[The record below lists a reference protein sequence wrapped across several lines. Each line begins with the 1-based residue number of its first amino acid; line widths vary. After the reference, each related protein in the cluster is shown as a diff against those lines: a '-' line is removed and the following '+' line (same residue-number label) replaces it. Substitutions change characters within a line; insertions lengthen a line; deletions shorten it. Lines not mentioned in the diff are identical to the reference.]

1 MKDVEARTVPTDV
14 HLSFVTSLF
23 GNRGTLFTGMVVHI
37 LSCAIIYAN
46 THSVFFLLL
55 IVVFAA
61 VFSYRLYG
69 FHQFDLVD
77 RASLTRQEIE
87 GWEKRYVYGAA
98 LTAFLL
104 GLASAY
110 AVAILQDMVAAF
122 MCIAVT
128 MASMVSIVG
137 RNYGSARAVALQT
150 VGCCAPIIVGCFASG
165 DVPLMLMSL
174 LLIPFGLTTQ
184 AMATGVR
191 EFLYEN
197 VVASKE
203 MVKIADQLDIALNT
217 TAHALVMLDADGRI
231 QVINRPAFDL
241 LDLDS
246 RKDIKGLVFL
256 TALRESRKSL
266 SEETLKQIARLPD
279 GPGGKALLRL
289 DAARC
294 LEFSVSRRTDGG
306 VVMIFEDVSARV
318 AAEDKILHLVRYDSL
333 TGLPNRGYFAECAL
347 ARLQDAMP
355 GSLVG
360 LLILDVDGFKH
371 VNDMQGHLVGDGL
384 LAAIAARLSGLAGD
398 GVMVGRLVGDEF
410 ILLVTGGGDG
420 DAMEQRM
427 RSIHVQTQG
436 KYLFDGRDLNVSLNG
451 GCVLL
456 PVEDFDMQAW
466 QIKADLAL
474 NDAKSSGNGTLTL
487 FRPEMDERY
496 VAEQNLM
503 ADLRLAIDNHDLTVV
518 YQPMYR
524 PDGSQM
530 ECCEA
535 LVRWAHPE
543 RGWVGP
549 NIFIPMAEKMGL
561 VSRITHFVLDRACR
575 DCVAWSGLTAVSV
588 NLSIVDLRN
597 DDLVAYVAEVLER
610 HSLQPTRLHL
620 EVTESCFMDEPVVV
634 GGVLNSLRASGVT
647 IAIDDFGTGFS
658 SLSYLDSLPVD
669 VLKIDRAFV
678 TNITED
684 DRKLKLLKG
693 IVQLSRGLGMKIVL
707 EGVETGEQLALINQH
722 HFADLVQG
730 YVFSRPI
737 DAGEIARLSAD
748 QVSRQ
753 LSPPVRR
760 RRKETVSRPI
770 RVASR

>member
-1 MKDVEARTVPTDV
+1 MKEVEARTVPTDV
-14 HLSFVTSLF
+14 YLSFVTSLF

-46 THSVFFLLL
+46 TESVFFLLL

-77 RASLTRQEIE
+77 RALLTRKEIQN
-87 GWEKRYVYGAA
+87 WEKRYVYGAA

-110 AVAILQDMVAAF
+110 AVAVLQDMAAAF

-150 VGCCAPIIVGCFASG
+150 VGCCLPIILGCFASG

-203 MVKIADQLDIALNT
+203 MVKIGDQLDIALNT
-217 TAHALVMLDADGRI
+217 TAHALVMVDADGQI
-231 QVINRPAFDL
+231 QVINRRAFDL

-246 RKDIKGLVFL
+246 RKGIKGSPFS
-256 TALRESRKSL
+256 TAVKESAGSL
-266 SEETLKQIARLPD
+266 SDEILNKIASLPA
-279 GPGGKALLRL
+279 GPAGKVLLRL

-294 LEFSVSRRTDGG
+294 LEFSVSYRADGG

-318 AAEDKILHLVRYDSL
+318 AAEDKILHMVRYDSL
-333 TGLPNRGYFAECAL
+333 TGLPNRGYFGECAL
-347 ARLQDAMP
+347 ARAQAAMP
-355 GSLVG
+355 NGLAG

-384 LAAIAARLSGLAGD
+384 LAAIASRISSLAGD
-398 GVMVGRLVGDEF
+398 GMLVGRLVGDEF
-410 ILLVTGGGDG
+410 ILLVTGGSDIS
-420 DAMEQRM
+420 DMEQRL
-427 RSIHVQTQG
+427 RSIHVRVQG
-436 KYLFDGRDLNVSLNG
+436 RYLFDGRELSVSLNG
-451 GCVLL
+451 GCVIL
-456 PVEDFDMQAW
+456 PTEDFDMEAW

-487 FRPEMDERY
+487 FRPEMDELY
-496 VAEQNLM
+496 VAEQSLM
-503 ADLRLAIDNHDLTVV
+503 ADLRLAIDNHDLMVV

-524 PDGSQM
+524 PDGSHM

-543 RGWVGP
+543 RGWIGP

-561 VSRITHFVLDRACR
+561 VSWITRFVLDRACR

-588 NLSIVDLRN
+588 NLSIADLRN

-620 EVTESCFMDEPVVV
+620 EVTESCFMDEPVVIS
-634 GGVLNSLRASGVT
+634 GVLNALRASGVT

-684 DRKLKLLKG
+684 SRKLKLLNG

-707 EGVETGEQLALINQH
+707 EGVETREQLALINQH
-722 HFADLVQG
+722 QFADLVQG

-737 DAGEIARLSAD
+737 DTSEIARLSAD
-748 QVSRQ
+748 QVSRK
-753 LSPPVRR
+753 LSPSVRR
-760 RRKETVSRPI
+760 RRKEAAARPVS
-770 RVASR
+770 VASR